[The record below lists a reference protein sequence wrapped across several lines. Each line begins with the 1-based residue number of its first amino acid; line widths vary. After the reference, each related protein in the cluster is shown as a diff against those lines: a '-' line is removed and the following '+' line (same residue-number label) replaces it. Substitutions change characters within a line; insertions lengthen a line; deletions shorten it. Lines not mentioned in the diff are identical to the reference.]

1 MAFAGP
7 YPHHEIVSILILAEK
22 TVFYPFFIDIIAILY
37 LDAAVYNGNQMNSL
51 LFHILNKLFK
61 IGKGLPV
68 NGKVLVPFHI
78 IDVKVNAV
86 QGNMVFPVPGGNLPY
101 LRRRCI
107 APPALPESESPF
119 GRKIARANQLTEPG
133 YDVIRRASVNEIQ
146 LIIPVLQGDFQL
158 AAVRISDIK
167 NYLARRIKKQA
178 ELLFPGNKDKIMR
191 PVKGF
196 GFFQMDRVIR
206 TIALIDPAP
215 LVHAAHIF
223 SQAVHDILFV
233 HFIYKGILTFPQ
245 IRGLIP
251 ACRWFIQD
259 SVCLKRCTE
268 HISFYHKNLLYQPL
282 IPPAI
287 TPCLKFFWAQA

>member
-1 MAFAGP
+1 
-7 YPHHEIVSILILAEK
+7 
-22 TVFYPFFIDIIAILY
+22 
-37 LDAAVYNGNQMNSL
+37 
-51 LFHILNKLFK
+51 
-61 IGKGLPV
+61 
-68 NGKVLVPFHI
+68 
-78 IDVKVNAV
+78 
-86 QGNMVFPVPGGNLPY
+86 
-101 LRRRCI
+101 
-107 APPALPESESPF
+107 
-119 GRKIARANQLTEPG
+119 
-133 YDVIRRASVNEIQ
+133 
-146 LIIPVLQGDFQL
+146 
-158 AAVRISDIK
+158 
-167 NYLARRIKKQA
+167 
-178 ELLFPGNKDKIMR
+178 MR

-223 SQAVHDILFV
+223 SQTVYDILFV

-251 ACRWFIQD
+251 ACRRFIQD
-259 SVCLKRCTE
+259 SICLKRCTE